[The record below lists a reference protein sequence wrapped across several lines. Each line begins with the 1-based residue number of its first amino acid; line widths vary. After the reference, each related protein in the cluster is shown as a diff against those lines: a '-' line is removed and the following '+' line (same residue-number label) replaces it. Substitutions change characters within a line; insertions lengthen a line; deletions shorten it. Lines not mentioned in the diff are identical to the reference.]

1 MKKGIY
7 FSNFETCVKRMRWV
21 VQGSL
26 NHWVSSKKFKR
37 WVQHLSYYKLLNT
50 LSKGQTKAIEE
61 LVTWKI
67 HFVLLAKNQLFV
79 GTPSL

>member
-1 MKKGIY
+1 MEKRMS
-7 FSNFETCVKRMRWV
+7 FSNFETCVKGERWV

-26 NHWVSSKKFKR
+26 NHWVSSNNFKR

-50 LSKGQTKAIEE
+50 LSKAQTKAIEE
-61 LVTWKI
+61 LVRWKV
-67 HFVLLAKNQLFV
+67 HFFLLANNQFIV